1 MILLQAAIAAGLI
14 LLVIFGVYMLI
25 GIPLLTMLLMK
36 AYWKISNQQ
45 EKIKNKI
52 PYYKD
57 TYPFILSVAVALSI
71 LIFGFYLFIILLDK
85 VFPSFGY
92 SN

>member
-1 MILLQAAIAAGLI
+1 MILLQAAIAAGFI
-14 LLVIFGVYMLI
+14 LLVIFGVYLLI

-36 AYWKISNQQ
+36 TYWKISNQQ
-45 EKIKNKI
+45 EKIKKKT

-57 TYPFILSVAVALSI
+57 PYPFVISIVLALGV
-71 LIFGFYLFIILLDK
+71 LIFGFYLFIISLDK
-85 VFPSFGY
+85 IFPSFGY